1 MVEILKRI
9 IESRVEQKAY
19 KLHCIL
25 QSQDETN
32 IEKLDELLTEY
43 VLDINKIKML
53 NEMIS
58 SSQQNQQGEVQPE
71 EG

>member
-9 IESRVEQKAY
+9 VESRVEKKAY

-25 QSQDETN
+25 QSQDEMN
-32 IEKLDELLTEY
+32 IEKLDELLTDY
-43 VLDINKIKML
+43 VLDVNKIKML

-58 SSQQNQQGEVQPE
+58 SSQQNQQGEIQPE